1 MSTIEPERWSEAISN
16 TVMSKRGRERLRKV
30 VERHQDILAQAK
42 SVMTDL
48 IVTELKI
55 GLQFAE
61 FARDSYANRSLS
73 SAHRQQDSA
82 VRACQAVEKFLPRCA
97 PTSEQRTLI
106 EKQLV
111 ELKTAISDLKNLSKQ
126 TAD

>member
-1 MSTIEPERWSEAISN
+1 MSERS
-16 TVMSKRGRERLRKV
+16 RDRLHKA

-48 IVTELKI
+48 VLTELKV

-61 FARDSYANRSLS
+61 FARDSFADRLLS
-73 SAHRQQDSA
+73 SGRRQQDSA
-82 VRACQAVEKFLPRCA
+82 VRACQAIEKFLPRSA

-106 EKQLV
+106 ENQLK
-111 ELKTAISDLKNLSKQ
+111 LKAAISELANLSKE